1 MAAAGGIA
9 GVGPA
14 AGGMAA
20 PHGSMT
26 AFNAMRDGYLAHLA
40 LADATARAAAL
51 RERGPFKPA
60 LVEPFKAGPGDI
72 MVFTDMLERCLK
84 METTITVAMYYID
97 NEELSMS
104 YFLIVFTG
112 DAASLSHTSLADT
125 SLSDHANFQ
134 LHGELLVLLRAYLPP
149 CNGKELCL
157 ACAQFVFPASFARGW
172 TELV

>member
-1 MAAAGGIA
+1 MAAAGGIV

-14 AGGMAA
+14 AVGMAA

-26 AFNAMRDGYLAHLA
+26 VFNSIRDGYLAHLP

-60 LVEPFKAGPGDI
+60 QVEPFKAGPVDI

-84 METTITVAMYYID
+84 LETTITVALYYSD
-97 NEELSMS
+97 NEELSMA

-112 DAASLSHTSLADT
+112 DAASLSHTALADT
-125 SLSDHANFQ
+125 PLSDHANFR
-134 LHGELLVLLRAYLPP
+134 LHGELLALLRAYLPP
-149 CNGKELCL
+149 CNGKELSL

>member
-1 MAAAGGIA
+1 MREALLAAAGGVA

-60 LVEPFKAGPGDI
+60 PVEPFKAGLHKI
-72 MVFTDMLERCLK
+72 AAR
-84 METTITVAMYYID
+84 
-97 NEELSMS
+97 EEAVPVPSR
-104 YFLIVFTG
+104 
-112 DAASLSHTSLADT
+112 H
-125 SLSDHANFQ
+125 
-134 LHGELLVLLRAYLPP
+134 R
-149 CNGKELCL
+149 
-157 ACAQFVFPASFARGW
+157 W
-172 TELV
+172 